1 MAFIGGFDASKVPPS
16 DDFTPIPAGK
26 YLATMIASEFKKTK
40 SGTGEFLECT
50 FKIAEGANK
59 GRTVKSRLNLKN
71 QNEQTVQIAAG
82 ELSSIC
88 RAVGVL
94 KPNDSC
100 DLHNIPLE
108 ITVAVTNPDEKGRMY
123 NEISGYHKRGG
134 AAPAAQEATAAAPA
148 EAGPRPS
155 WMGGQA

>member
-26 YLATMIASEFKKTK
+26 YLAVMTASEFKKTK
-40 SGTGEFLECT
+40 SGAGEFLECV
-50 FKIAEGANK
+50 FKISEGINK

-71 QNEQTVQIAAG
+71 QNEQAVQIASG

-100 DLHNIPLE
+100 DLHNVPLE
-108 ITVAVTNPDEKGRMY
+108 ITVGVTNADEKGRMY
-123 NEISGYHKRGG
+123 NEITGYHKRGG
-134 AAPAAQEATAAAPA
+134 APVAQEMAPATAD
-148 EAGPRPS
+148 AGPKPS
-155 WMGGQA
+155 WMGGGQ